1 MNAAR
6 IRNLPLARLY
16 LAAGIAAT
24 GLYFLLPWNSR
35 GQLLLYDV
43 VGAASGVAVIVGIR
57 INRPSLPASWYL
69 FAGGLVAFATGD
81 LIFNLYDW
89 VGHRSPPIPSLAD
102 VFYLA
107 GYPFLTVGII
117 LLVLR
122 MRSEERRAGLIDA
135 TLLATAFGVCQWV
148 FVMHPL
154 ASGSGR
160 WTENAVALAYPA
172 MDVLLLTGL
181 LFLALTPAWRT
192 VAYRYLAASIV
203 LLVVV
208 DEIYALSPESFPGT
222 SFLDAG
228 WLLSY
233 VLWGVAALSPSMREL
248 SGPQPPSARLT
259 RARVVVLAAA
269 TLTAP
274 VALVIE
280 RSLGRPIDAVAIAIG
295 AAALSGL
302 VVIRL
307 AGFVKSL
314 DRLHAAERAAREE
327 AVAMHVELARK
338 NEQLVE
344 VDRLKDEFVAAI
356 SHELRTPLTS
366 IIGYVE
372 LTARGRATERRA
384 ARLPRDRRPER
395 RPAAR
400 PRHRPAL
407 RRAAAEAGRART
419 AAERARPALRSR
431 AGGRPTRPAR

>member
-1 MNAAR
+1 MNAAG

-35 GQLLLYDV
+35 GQSLLYDL
-43 VGAASGVAVIVGIR
+43 VGATSGVIVIVGVR

-89 VGHRSPPIPSLAD
+89 VWHRSPPIPSLAD

-107 GYPFLTVGII
+107 GYPFLTVGIV

-122 MRSEERRAGLIDA
+122 MRSEERRAGLVDA

-172 MDVLLLTGL
+172 MDVLLLAGL

-248 SGPQPPSARLT
+248 SEPTSPPSPRLTRGSSRRALGGGSHCAGGSRRRAFDRPPDRLGGDRDRCGGVVGARPDPPRRFRQVTRPSARSRALGAGRGSRDAP
-259 RARVVVLAAA
+259 RARAQ
-269 TLTAP
+269 
-274 VALVIE
+274 
-280 RSLGRPIDAVAIAIG
+280 
-295 AAALSGL
+295 
-302 VVIRL
+302 
-307 AGFVKSL
+307 
-314 DRLHAAERAAREE
+314 ERAA
-327 AVAMHVELARK
+327 
-338 NEQLVE
+338 
-344 VDRLKDEFVAAI
+344 
-356 SHELRTPLTS
+356 
-366 IIGYVE
+366 
-372 LTARGRATERRA
+372 ARGRPPQGRVRRA
-384 ARLPRDRRPER
+384 DLARPAHAAHLDHRLSRADARRRQPER
-395 RPAAR
+395 R
-400 PRHRPAL
+400 
-407 RRAAAEAGRART
+407 T
-419 AAERARPALRSR
+419 AWLSR
-431 AGGRPTRPAR
+431 ASPIGTPTVCSTS